1 MELRTV
7 EKLLQKYFEAET
19 SIAEENMLREYFT
32 STDVAPHLE
41 QYKPLFG
48 YFEAEVNQT
57 FEKDLPLKLRKRN
70 VVAWVSVAA
79 SVVLLSGLFFITNN
93 QSAGADELGTYN
105 DPEIAFKETQ
115 KALNMLSSTVNVG
128 VTGVA
133 YLKEYEQSKQK
144 VFKDNLK

>member
-19 SIAEENMLREYFT
+19 SIAEENILREYFA

-41 QYKPLFG
+41 HYRPLFG
-48 YFEAEVNQT
+48 YFETEANKT
-57 FEKDLPLKLRKRN
+57 FEKDLPLKPRKRN
-70 VVAWVSVAA
+70 VVGWISVAA

-93 QSAGADELGTYN
+93 QSAPADELGTYE
-105 DPEIAFKETQ
+105 DPEVAFRETQ
-115 KALNMLSSTVNVG
+115 KALNMLSNTVNVG
-128 VTGVA
+128 VSGVE
-133 YLKEYEQSKQK
+133 YLNEYEQSKQK

>member
-1 MELRTV
+1 MELSTV

-57 FEKDLPLKLRKRN
+57 FEKDLPLKPRKRN

>member
-57 FEKDLPLKLRKRN
+57 FEKDLPLKPRKRN

-93 QSAGADELGTYN
+93 QSAGAGELGTYD

-128 VTGVA
+128 VSGVE

>member
-1 MELRTV
+1 MELRTI

-19 SIAEENMLREYFT
+19 SIAEEKMLRDYFT

-48 YFEAEVNQT
+48 YFEAEVSQT
-57 FEKDLPLKLRKRN
+57 FEKDLPLKPRKRN
-70 VVAWVSVAA
+70 VVAWISVAA

-93 QSAGADELGTYN
+93 QSANTDELGTYD
-105 DPEIAFKETQ
+105 DPEVAFRETQ
-115 KALNMLSSTVNVG
+115 KALNMISSTVNVG
-128 VTGVA
+128 VSGIE
-133 YLKEYEQSKQK
+133 YLNEYEQSKQK